1 MVSAMGFALIMMSVL
16 RDDVTDWDA
25 WGQANMAADA
35 SSGPS
40 IWLSAVNLLGSTAAF
55 GAITIAGS
63 VMVWALR
70 RRKEAVAL
78 LVTVAA
84 AYLLN
89 TAVKLW
95 VGRERPLH
103 EGWIDASGFSFP
115 SGNATVGMVVYGML
129 SYILVRSIRTRWGQW
144 AIISA
149 GALMILGV
157 GYSRVYFGV
166 HYITDIAA
174 GYLAGLFCISTAFLI
189 IRDKRTASSGYRY
202 ISSYRN

>member
-40 IWLSAVNLLGSTAAF
+40 IWL
-55 GAITIAGS
+55 
-63 VMVWALR
+63 
-70 RRKEAVAL
+70 
-78 LVTVAA
+78 
-84 AYLLN
+84 
-89 TAVKLW
+89 
-95 VGRERPLH
+95 
-103 EGWIDASGFSFP
+103 
-115 SGNATVGMVVYGML
+115 
-129 SYILVRSIRTRWGQW
+129 
-144 AIISA
+144 SA